1 MKTHRK
7 VKGLPTAK
15 RPLTVQTIEMPSAP
29 PKANARRVQQVRKGL
44 GMSQAVFAA
53 TLNVSVKLVQG
64 WEQGLRTCGR
74 GELRL
79 LEMMAKHPELFQNI
93 ATTSAPRR

>member
-15 RPLTVQTIEMPSAP
+15 RPLTVQTVEMPSAP
-29 PKANARRVQQVRKGL
+29 PRANARRVQQIRKGL
-44 GMSQAVFAA
+44 EMSQAVFAA

-79 LEMMAKHPELFQNI
+79 LELMTRHPKIFQDLTK
-93 ATTSAPRR
+93 AAGPRR

>member
-7 VKGLPTAK
+7 VKGIPTAT
-15 RPLTVQTIEMPSAP
+15 RHLTVQTVVLPSAP
-29 PKANARRVQQVRKGL
+29 PRANERRVQQVRKEL

-79 LEMMAKHPELFQNI
+79 LEMMAKHPQLFQNL
-93 ATTSAPRR
+93 AKTSGSRR